1 MIQFEVREP
10 PGSQRLS
17 FLGKLS
23 SNMNSLASESKKRHS
38 FERGSPL
45 ILPSLQEDPRIMGK
59 DFDNTKILDIYPSIT
74 GDLQSL
80 IIGADEPE
88 HNGQRGILLID
99 DNETLRI
106 ESDTAFSK
114 ALNIEPDKKIKVV
127 SIFGNTGVGK
137 SYTLNKLFFNGEE
150 VFKTSP
156 SQVSCTLGVWAKYD
170 PTLNVLCL
178 DTEGLLGIAK
188 RENQRTR
195 LLLKILAV
203 SDIIIY
209 RTRSERLQRDMYSF
223 LGGASNVYKQHF
235 YTALQKTLA
244 RSDGEKINA
253 GLAPGVIIFHET
265 QYTDTLHVLN
275 NHPNVTAEDILRQNF
290 ADLGSN
296 CEEFSFIKYIGV
308 KTRDNQETSFDR
320 LRAEIQ
326 KELESS
332 NVRSARKAKY
342 VYLMLKSLNDKFFS
356 PLTESNH
363 EQFLAQFFTCP
374 EKCQSCSASCV
385 LSTGHKEDDEPHK
398 CNAPCKFQH
407 QYQNFV
413 YLCKKCVR
421 NGERSTVE
429 PKYTKDNSWTSYLNL
444 MWSGY
449 VIHCPK
455 CGVIYK
461 SREHWYGNKNPEDCA
476 VQLEVVHMWPGDQP
490 LFGTFHSG
498 QRVVDGVSVITDAVA
513 SVSSPPTKM
522 LLDYMNDKIAPSYW
536 KSNHEIKACFKCNV
550 SFVSGQ
556 NRVVPSKH
564 HCRGCGEG
572 FCGSCSSKKCPVP
585 HRGWKEPE
593 RVCDACF
600 DELEGRG
607 QSLIANI
614 SEEQLSGEVT
624 PRYIGER
631 LVNAISA
638 IKYVYDVPKNCIK
651 EYVRPSYWTPDSE
664 CINCVLCNNPFGT
677 QLPLH
682 HCRDC
687 GKGVCDNCSTSRKP
701 VPVKGWDSP
710 VRVCDTCR

>member
-1 MIQFEVREP
+1 
-10 PGSQRLS
+10 
-17 FLGKLS
+17 
-23 SNMNSLASESKKRHS
+23 MNSLASESKKRHS

-114 ALNIEPDKKIKVV
+114 ALNIELDKKIKVV

-178 DTEGLLGIAK
+178 DTEGLL
-188 RENQRTR
+188 
-195 LLLKILAV
+195 V

-398 CNAPCKFQH
+398 CNTPCKFQH

-413 YLCKKCVR
+413 YLCEKCVR

-476 VQLEVVHMWPGDQP
+476 VQLEVVHMWPG
-490 LFGTFHSG
+490 
-498 QRVVDGVSVITDAVA
+498 
-513 SVSSPPTKM
+513 
-522 LLDYMNDKIAPSYW
+522 
-536 KSNHEIKACFKCNV
+536 
-550 SFVSGQ
+550 
-556 NRVVPSKH
+556 
-564 HCRGCGEG
+564 
-572 FCGSCSSKKCPVP
+572 
-585 HRGWKEPE
+585 
-593 RVCDACF
+593 
-600 DELEGRG
+600 
-607 QSLIANI
+607 
-614 SEEQLSGEVT
+614 
-624 PRYIGER
+624 
-631 LVNAISA
+631 
-638 IKYVYDVPKNCIK
+638 

>member
-1 MIQFEVREP
+1 
-10 PGSQRLS
+10 
-17 FLGKLS
+17 
-23 SNMNSLASESKKRHS
+23 MNSLASESKKRHR

-80 IIGADEPE
+80 IIEADEPE

-114 ALNIEPDKKIKVV
+114 ALNIELDKKIKVV

-178 DTEGLLGIAK
+178 DTEGLL
-188 RENQRTR
+188 
-195 LLLKILAV
+195 
-203 SDIIIY
+203 
-209 RTRSERLQRDMYSF
+209 
-223 LGGASNVYKQHF
+223 
-235 YTALQKTLA
+235 
-244 RSDGEKINA
+244 

-342 VYLMLKSLNDKFFS
+342 VYLMLK
-356 PLTESNH
+356 
-363 EQFLAQFFTCP
+363 
-374 EKCQSCSASCV
+374 
-385 LSTGHKEDDEPHK
+385 
-398 CNAPCKFQH
+398 
-407 QYQNFV
+407 
-413 YLCKKCVR
+413 KCVR

-476 VQLEVVHMWPGDQP
+476 VQLEVVHMWPG
-490 LFGTFHSG
+490 
-498 QRVVDGVSVITDAVA
+498 
-513 SVSSPPTKM
+513 
-522 LLDYMNDKIAPSYW
+522 
-536 KSNHEIKACFKCNV
+536 
-550 SFVSGQ
+550 
-556 NRVVPSKH
+556 
-564 HCRGCGEG
+564 
-572 FCGSCSSKKCPVP
+572 
-585 HRGWKEPE
+585 
-593 RVCDACF
+593 
-600 DELEGRG
+600 
-607 QSLIANI
+607 
-614 SEEQLSGEVT
+614 
-624 PRYIGER
+624 
-631 LVNAISA
+631 
-638 IKYVYDVPKNCIK
+638 
-651 EYVRPSYWTPDSE
+651 
-664 CINCVLCNNPFGT
+664 
-677 QLPLH
+677 
-682 HCRDC
+682 
-687 GKGVCDNCSTSRKP
+687 
-701 VPVKGWDSP
+701 
-710 VRVCDTCR
+710 